1 MDVRAITN
9 SNVGQMPKIDF
20 PKPTGGEGP
29 VEVRERMPDNTA
41 FQSQV
46 YHEKEYSEEDLQ
58 QAVDKV
64 NKQVVAYDRHF
75 EISVHKATK
84 RIMVKVV
91 DSTNNEL
98 IREIPPEKF
107 LDMIAKFCEM
117 AGLAVDKRV

>member
-9 SNVGQMPKIDF
+9 SNVGQVPRIDF
-20 PKPTGGEGP
+20 PRPTGGEGP
-29 VEVRERMPDNTA
+29 VEVRDRIPDNAA

-46 YHEKEYSEEDLQ
+46 FKEKEYSEEDLQ

-64 NKQVVAYDRHF
+64 NKQVVAFDRHF
-75 EISVHKATK
+75 EISVHDATN

-107 LDMIAKFCEM
+107 LDMVAKFCEL